1 MKKRHAKSYAR
12 ERALKANYSTLI
24 SKNGYKNLAEEDP
37 LAYKILTEVDK
48 NRKEIDDY
56 ISKYLKK
63 WTLKE
68 INPVNLSILEV
79 AIWEMLYDDMDSRI
93 IISEAL
99 NFASTYSDPKGKN
112 FIHFVL
118 DKVQGDIK
126 TGNK

>member
-12 ERALKANYSTLI
+12 ERAMKANYSTLI
-24 SKNGYKNLAEEDP
+24 SKNDYKNLAEEDP
-37 LAYKILTEVDK
+37 LAYKILTEVDE

-63 WTLKE
+63 WTLRE

-99 NFASTYSDPKGKN
+99 NFASTYSDPGGKN

-118 DKVQGDIK
+118 DKVQSDIK
-126 TGNK
+126 NRK